1 MGKMKK
7 GIIALTSTVM
17 AFSAAVPVF
26 AEGEDP
32 ADTEPVTQ
40 VTEEGSTEESKT
52 VETQEEEAVPLADGA
67 PATKDFW
74 DDLNEDG
81 YVEVGKYK
89 VEKIKENVYHMD
101 EGIQALPGGA
111 NDEAGNMNNPSSIY
125 FVERDDEVLMVD
137 LGNPAGTGVN
147 DAKTI
152 VKEMVGAKKLSIL
165 ITHSHGD
172 HTGLGLSTEVF
183 DGINVNKVYVSKP
196 DQAAASSALAQFAGK
211 IELLD
216 DNTTF
221 TVSDTTYTATIVNA
235 HTEGSL
241 MVEDLKD
248 NVLFTGDTFG
258 S

>member
-1 MGKMKK
+1 MGKIKR

-17 AFSAAVPVF
+17 ALSAAVPVF

-32 ADTEPVTQ
+32 ADTEPVTK
-40 VTEEGSTEESKT
+40 VTEEGSTDESTT
-52 VETQEEEAVPLADGA
+52 VESQEEEVAPLVDGA

-74 DDLNEDG
+74 TDLNEDG

-125 FVERDDEVLMVD
+125 FVEREDEVLMVD

-172 HTGLGLSTEVF
+172 HTGLGLSTDVF
-183 DGINVNKVYVSKP
+183 DGIDVNKVYVSKP

-221 TVSDTTYTATIVNA
+221 TISDTTYTATIVNA

-241 MVEDLKD
+241 M
-248 NVLFTGDTFG
+248 G
-258 S
+258 